1 MKDIL
6 KSVGTLKSVL
16 LGKNVKI
23 LERSIMELEKI
34 EEADSESLS
43 KRKDDIWDQLK
54 ETFGCNSDIIAEL
67 CEIERELTKRE
78 TG

>member
-1 MKDIL
+1 MSRKTVFCRIDEGYIEICRNPEEC
-6 KSVGTLKSVL
+6 SFGEEC
-16 LGKNVKI
+16 KNFG
-23 LERSIMELEKI
+23 
-34 EEADSESLS
+34 ADSESLS

>member
-1 MKDIL
+1 
-6 KSVGTLKSVL
+6 
-16 LGKNVKI
+16 
-23 LERSIMELEKI
+23 MELEKI